1 MDATLLQIDVD
12 LIDPN
17 PEQPRVHFDENKLR
31 ELGQSIVEHG
41 LEQAIMVEITDNGR
55 YILRDGERRLRAHKL
70 MGLDSIMAIVKIPPI
85 QDTERERLI
94 GAFVA
99 NFQREALN
107 PVEEA
112 RALKRMNVDLK
123 MTYTEIG
130 QQLGMKKSTVANKV
144 RLLNLPDV
152 WLDAVAAGQVS
163 ERQGAAFLPWV
174 GLPEEIRIAT
184 ERPVFSTWDETIREG
199 KSSEQIRR
207 ELNRIILFAG
217 QSLDRVVFFDEE
229 INYPSCVQSVCRGC
243 SQTQEG
249 MNRLVCVNLACFA
262 RKTEHFRLAAA
273 AIAEQHNLMLL
284 PDDTEWYD
292 CTLHYNY
299 TVDNVLAIPCPNRAV
314 LASPK
319 PVSSSAAAFAPG
331 VYLVCTKR
339 SCTCQQKIHDALYP
353 PPAPDE
359 KQQADPVKPFW
370 LQITTG
376 ERSWTIAK
384 RNTALELSISDVL
397 EVVNRYCEVH
407 DLETVRRAKPDDDPD
422 PPTPSDDPK
431 TLTELVREHAE
442 RWQDERG
449 RKWQDIPN
457 PSHTNGQYWMDIR
470 QYLLNMGHTWPD
482 DSKLKFAIKQAF
494 SLLKQGSDT

>member
-41 LEQAIMVEITDNGR
+41 LEQAITVEITDNGR
-55 YILRDGERRLRAHKL
+55 YILRDGERRLRAHKM
-70 MGLDSIMAIVKIPPI
+70 MGLENIMAIVKIPPS

-112 RALKRMNVDLK
+112 QALKRMNVDLK

-163 ERQGAAFLPWV
+163 ERQAAAFLPWV
-174 GLPEEIRIAT
+174 ILPEEIKWET
-184 ERPVFSTWDETIREG
+184 VKPVELLWDETIREG

-207 ELNRIILFAG
+207 ELSRIILFAG
-217 QSLDRVVFFDEE
+217 KSLDRVVFYDEE
-229 INYPSCVQSVCRGC
+229 INYPSCVQPVCRGC
-243 SQTQEG
+243 SQTQKG

-273 AIAEQHNLMLL
+273 AFAEQHNLALL
-284 PDDTEWYD
+284 PDGTEWWE

-314 LASPK
+314 LASPV
-319 PVSSSAAAFAPG
+319 PVSTNAAAFAPG

-339 SCTCQQKIHDALYP
+339 SCKCQQKIHDALYP
-353 PPAPDE
+353 HPAPEDKPTTE
-359 KQQADPVKPFW
+359 PVKPFW
-370 LQITTG
+370 LEVRIG
-376 ERSWTIAK
+376 ANSWTIAK
-384 RNTALELSISDVL
+384 KGRELELSNSDIL
-397 EVVNRYCEVH
+397 ELVDRYCDTHSLV
-407 DLETVRRAKPDDDPD
+407 LRAKPDDDPD
-422 PPTPSDDPK
+422 PPTPPAEPK

-442 RWQDERG
+442 KYRDEKNRT
-449 RKWQDIPN
+449 WQDIPN
-457 PSHTNGQYWMDIR
+457 PSHTNGQYWQDIR
-470 QYLLNMGHTWPD
+470 QYLTNAGHQWPD

-494 SLLKQGSDT
+494 AMMKRGDM